1 MTFSL
6 LLKGE
11 DTRHE
16 KLEDD
21 ESPEE
26 SVKCDSP
33 GFTVGF
39 VWLEVNLLSSA
50 QSRYGLV
57 T

>member
-6 LLKGE
+6 LLEGE

-21 ESPEE
+21 ESPEK
-26 SVKCDSP
+26 SVECDP
-33 GFTVGF
+33 PCFAVGF
-39 VWLEVNLLSSA
+39 VWLEVDFTSA